1 MTTCSIDG
9 FFKKKQEEGYVLT
22 NLVKVTEDLLSVAI
36 VLGLLLAFAKTSF
49 PKSGRK
55 IVIVGALAGLAASI
69 LMAVLNNTTNWMDTK
84 TWNMRMLIIWIA
96 AFVVFAILFSKLK
109 KEENSI
115 GKLIAWIALAAMVGS
130 VVGHAFPS
138 VWGYPYSFT
147 TADTSVLST
156 EFLYKLI
163 GYLFGLILAFLAG
176 LSIYQGSRR
185 LKKPQL
191 NLWFWVMLIVQVVQ
205 RGVTLVQVL
214 QAKRVLKSSHLVF
227 MITKFAN
234 NQKTLFIYAMI
245 VIAIII
251 FVLLWI
257 ASFRQNDPYRNPAE
271 HRKIKAKWR
280 TVRRWATTILIT
292 SVLGLLV
299 ITAVKAYDSRE
310 VELSPVED
318 ATIENGNVYVPF
330 EQVEDG
336 HLHRFA
342 YVTDDGTQ
350 IRFIVIKKPN
360 SSSYGI
366 GLDACDI
373 CGETG
378 YYEKDGQV
386 VCKLC
391 DVVMNISTIGF
402 KGGCN
407 PIVIDYSLENGQIV
421 VPIDGLLEYEDVF
434 KR

>member
-1 MTTCSIDG
+1 
-9 FFKKKQEEGYVLT
+9 VLT
-22 NLVKVTEDLLSVAI
+22 NLVKVTEDLLSVAV

-55 IVIVGALAGLAASI
+55 IVIIGVLAGLAASI
-69 LMAVLNNTTNWMDTK
+69 VMAVLNNTTNWMDTK
-84 TWNMRMLIIWIA
+84 TWNLRMLIIWIA
-96 AFVVFAILFSKLK
+96 AFVVFAVLSSKLK
-109 KEENSI
+109 KEGKTI
-115 GKLIAWIALAAMVGS
+115 GKTVAWIAFAALTGAVIGN
-130 VVGHAFPS
+130 AFPA

-147 TADTSVLST
+147 TADVSVLST

-163 GYLFGLILAFLAG
+163 GYLFGLVLTFLTG
-176 LSIYQGSRR
+176 LSVYQAGRR
-185 LKKPQL
+185 LKKPEL
-191 NLWFWVMLIVQVVQ
+191 NLCFWIMLIVEVIR
-205 RGVTLVQVL
+205 RGTGLVQVL
-214 QAKRVLKSSHLVF
+214 QAKRLLKSNHLVF
-227 MITKFAN
+227 TITKFAN
-234 NQKTLFIYAMI
+234 NQKELFIYIMI
-245 VIAIII
+245 ILAIAV
-251 FVLLWI
+251 FVLLMI
-257 ASFRQNDPYRNPAE
+257 ASFKQNEPYRNPAE

-280 TVRRWATTILIT
+280 SARRWAVTVLIT
-292 SVLGLLV
+292 AVLGLLV

-310 VELSPVED
+310 VELSPVEET
-318 ATIENGNVYVPF
+318 TIENGNVYVTF

-342 YVTDDGTQ
+342 YETDDGTQ

-407 PIVIDYSLENGQIV
+407 PIVIDYSIENGQIV
-421 VPIDGLLEYEDVF
+421 VPIDGLTEYEDIF

>member
-1 MTTCSIDG
+1 M
-9 FFKKKQEEGYVLT
+9 LT
-22 NLVKVTEDLLSVAI
+22 NLVKVTEDLLSVA
-36 VLGLLLAFAKTSF
+36 VLLGLLLAFAKTSF
-49 PKSGRK
+49 PKSGKK
-55 IVIVGALAGLAASI
+55 IVIIGSLAGLAASI

-84 TWNMRMLIIWIA
+84 TWNLRMLIIWIA
-96 AFVVFAILFSKLK
+96 AFVVFAILYSKAKK
-109 KEENSI
+109 KEKTAGS
-115 GKLIAWIALAAMVGS
+115 LVLWIALAALIGAAVGY
-130 VVGHAFPS
+130 AFPG

-147 TADTSVLST
+147 TADTSALST

-163 GYLFGLILAFLAG
+163 GYLFGLVLTFLAG
-176 LSIYQGSRR
+176 LSVYQGSRR
-185 LKKPQL
+185 LKKPLL
-191 NLWFWVMLIVQVVQ
+191 NLWVWVALIVSVIH

-214 QAKRVLKSSHLVF
+214 QAKRLLKSNHLVF
-227 MITKFAN
+227 TITKFAN
-234 NQKTLFIYAMI
+234 NQKEVFIYAMI
-245 VIAIII
+245 IIAII
-251 FVLLWI
+251 VCLLLWI
-257 ASFRQNDPYRNPAE
+257 ASFKQNEPYRNPAE
-271 HRKIKAKWR
+271 HRKIRAKWR
-280 TVRRWATTILIT
+280 MTRRWATTILIT
-292 SVLGLLV
+292 AILGIVVL
-299 ITAVKAYDSRE
+299 TAIRAYDNRE

-318 ATIENGNVYVPF
+318 AVVENGNVYVSF

-342 YVTDDGTQ
+342 YVTDEGTQ

-391 DVVMNISTIGF
+391 DVVMNIQTIGF

-407 PIVIDYSLENGQIV
+407 PIVIDYSIENGQIV
-421 VPIDGLLEYEDVF
+421 VPIDGLLEYESEF
-434 KR
+434 K